1 MHADTTGDM
10 RARISELEALVERQM
25 GMLNRYDE
33 MMSEMSRRPQ
43 SASRDGPGPRTE
55 GAIDRAL
62 ALLDQAIAKAE
73 RLTTDNRSLQD
84 QLDRTVGLL
93 EASIRNQEAMAA
105 GRGAATTA
113 STPARQEAR
122 DALEDTLSKYDR
134 MLERSLS
141 ALEDAYRATEHSKKE
156 IGERD
161 KLLTRTLDLLQAA
174 VENEPGQRR
183 QSVIGRLF
191 A

>member
-43 SASRDGPGPRTE
+43 SVSRDGPGPRTE

-105 GRGAATTA
+105 GRSTAPMA